1 MLDQNEGVQP
11 SLKGRLGL
19 SEDPFSARVN
29 AFYDGAQRRHNL
41 ETLRHLSIFGDMV
54 LLLTGDKGS
63 GKTTLIDQFSK
74 NFASEI
80 QLIRL
85 SAGSGSERINSIVR
99 LAAISG
105 LEISPKDPAR
115 DVLEHLIDKYAESFE
130 KTGKRTLVVVDDAH
144 ALPRD
149 ELLTYLQVMGSLD
162 PESGAVLSLV
172 GLPSLMHEVTS
183 YEHPDRSDW
192 LHQIHLKPLNEQETE
207 EYLVCRLEAAGFVGE
222 LPLNAV
228 QIAQL
233 HDLAR
238 GMPGL
243 VGESFS
249 AILMGR
255 AEPSSEHD
263 SSESRVPQ
271 YALYSISLLLV
282 LSFVFVS
289 YQHGFFDNG
298 DPEVDVL
305 VASAADES
313 LEKARRL
320 ALLEKA
326 IAESAELA
334 SESLSSIS
342 GDDEVLYLDVTEVS
356 AANDAGLAGAAT
368 IKADAGI
375 IDVAAKE
382 SATQV
387 SQSELVVEEQAP
399 HESVILDAPLQG
411 ESKLL
416 EVTGGE
422 LSVSDASLVKG
433 ADEAEPLVKP
443 EIARKIEVKKDRFTS
458 SSVVMAGPDGSYR
471 SKAWVLSQADTA
483 YTAQVLGSYNEET
496 ARAFV
501 RRQKAAAPELY
512 YVLTE
517 YKGRAWYVVLFGS
530 FESKRLAEQALK
542 ASSRGVKSQ
551 KPWLRSFAG
560 IKASFTN

>member
-1 MLDQNEGVQP
+1 MLDHNEGVKP

-54 LLLTGDKGS
+54 LLLTGDRGS
-63 GKTTLIDQFSK
+63 GKTALIDQFSK
-74 NFASEI
+74 NFANEI

-105 LEISPKDPAR
+105 LEISAKDPVR
-115 DVLEHLIDKYAESFE
+115 DVLEHLIDKYAENFE
-130 KTGKRTLVVVDDAH
+130 KTGKRTLVIVDDAH
-144 ALPRD
+144 ALPAD

-172 GLPSLMHEVTS
+172 GLPSLMHEVAS

-192 LHQIHLKPLNEQETE
+192 LHQIHLKPLSEQETE
-207 EYLVCRLEAAGFVGE
+207 EYLVCRLEAAGYVGE
-222 LPLNAV
+222 LPLDAA

-238 GMPGL
+238 GMPGM

-249 AILMGR
+249 AILLGMAG
-255 AEPSSEHD
+255 PSSENGP
-263 SSESRVPQ
+263 SVSRVPQ
-271 YALYSISLLLV
+271 YALYAISVLLV

-289 YQHGFFDNG
+289 YQHGFFDSG
-298 DPEVDVL
+298 EPQAEVL
-305 VASAADES
+305 VASAAEDS
-313 LEKARRL
+313 LEKAQRL

-326 IAESAELA
+326 IAESAEMA
-334 SESLSSIS
+334 SEPLSPIS
-342 GDDEVLYLDVTEVS
+342 GDDEALYLDVAGASVANDSVLDS
-356 AANDAGLAGAAT
+356 AANLDEA
-368 IKADAGI
+368 AGI
-375 IDVAAKE
+375 SEVISEAVVTQGSQRELIVVAQDTGESGSLDV
-382 SATQV
+382 
-387 SQSELVVEEQAP
+387 
-399 HESVILDAPLQG
+399 PLRG
-411 ESKLL
+411 ESKLSQAI
-416 EVTGGE
+416 GGDS
-422 LSVSDASLVKG
+422 SVRLTQLVKG
-433 ADEAEPLVKP
+433 EDVEPLVKP
-443 EIARKIEVKKDRFTS
+443 AIARKIEVKKER
-458 SSVVMAGPDGSYR
+458 SSVSSKVIAEHDASYR

-496 ARAFV
+496 ARKFV
-501 RRQKAAAPELY
+501 QRQKAAAPELY

-517 YKGRAWYVVLFGS
+517 YKGRAWYVVLFGT

>member
-222 LPLNAV
+222 LPLNAA

-334 SESLSSIS
+334 SEPLSSIS
-342 GDDEVLYLDVTEVS
+342 GDDEELYLDVTEVS
-356 AANDAGLAGAAT
+356 AANNNGLAGAAT

-387 SQSELVVEEQAP
+387 SQSELVVEEQGP
-399 HESVILDAPLQG
+399 HESGGLDAPLQG

>member
-1 MLDQNEGVQP
+1 MLDHNEGVQP

-54 LLLTGDKGS
+54 LLLTGDRGS
-63 GKTTLIDQFSK
+63 GKTALIDQFSK
-74 NFASEI
+74 NFANEI

-105 LEISPKDPAR
+105 LEISAKDPAR
-115 DVLEHLIDKYAESFE
+115 DVLEHLIDKYAENFE
-130 KTGKRTLVVVDDAH
+130 KTGKRTLVIVDDAH
-144 ALPRD
+144 ALPAD

-207 EYLVCRLEAAGFVGE
+207 EYLVCRLEAAGYVGE
-222 LPLNAV
+222 LPLDRA

-238 GMPGL
+238 GMPGM

-249 AILMGR
+249 AILLGMAG
-255 AEPSSEHD
+255 PSSENLP
-263 SSESRVPQ
+263 SVSRVPQ
-271 YALYSISLLLV
+271 YALYAISVLLV

-289 YQHGFFDNG
+289 YQHGFFDSG
-298 DPEVDVL
+298 EPQAEVL
-305 VASAADES
+305 VASAAEDS

-326 IAESAELA
+326 IAESAEMA
-334 SESLSSIS
+334 SESLSPIS
-342 GDDEVLYLDVTEVS
+342 GDDDALYLDVTDASVANDSVLDS
-356 AANDAGLAGAAT
+356 AANLDEV
-368 IKADAGI
+368 AGI
-375 IDVAAKE
+375 SEVISEAVVTQGSRRELIVVAQDTGESGSLDV
-382 SATQV
+382 
-387 SQSELVVEEQAP
+387 
-399 HESVILDAPLQG
+399 PLRG
-411 ESKLL
+411 ESKLSQAIG
-416 EVTGGE
+416 EDSSVRVTP
-422 LSVSDASLVKG
+422 LVKG
-433 ADEAEPLVKP
+433 EDSEPLVKP
-443 EIARKIEVKKDRFTS
+443 AIARKIEVKKERS
-458 SSVVMAGPDGSYR
+458 SLSSKVIAEHEASYR

-496 ARAFV
+496 ARKFV
-501 RRQKAAAPELY
+501 QRQKAAAPELY

-517 YKGRAWYVVLFGS
+517 YKGRAWYVVLFGT